1 MRPALANSLAS
12 AGIAVLLALTSA
24 NGAFAE
30 DAQFEHVESDSTQIA
45 AAGAADER
53 LPAKNLNSVPLDG
66 LSSQAGKGPDS
77 PLIRQLMAARPNED
91 LVICV
96 AGCFSGRDRV
106 VYAQPI
112 DREAHAKSGALAAGG
127 KQSANGASDGT
138 SGSVTQSLRGSQ

>member
-12 AGIAVLLALTSA
+12 AGVAVLLALTSA

-30 DAQFEHVESDSTQIA
+30 DAQFENVESNGTQIA
-45 AAGAADER
+45 AAGAADEQ

-106 VYAQPI
+106 VYAQPT
-112 DREAHAKSGALAAGG
+112 DREARVKPGALAAGG
-127 KQSANGASDGT
+127 KQGANGASDGA
-138 SGSVTQSLRGSQ
+138 SGSVSQSLRGSQ